1 MVFYVNAE
9 TLCAQLR
16 YVYASLNEAAVILIP
31 LWRHMCERKSGIL
44 FTLHCSHVAI
54 YKLNCGIWNNQL
66 TFLHLRDDYD
76 VR

>member
-31 LWRHMCERKSGIL
+31 LWRKKKWD
-44 FTLHCSHVAI
+44 FI
-54 YKLNCGIWNNQL
+54 YFAL
-66 TFLHLRDDYD
+66 
-76 VR
+76 